1 MRVHRITPFL
11 SILLL
16 GARFLAGA
24 PAAIAQEEEAEI
36 PYPVPDRTDGE
47 GPWERLIL
55 RGVTVIDG
63 TGAPPYGPADIV
75 VERNLIR
82 EIRVVGT
89 PVTPIH
95 EEDRP
100 KATAHPSHHEMDLS
114 GHYLL
119 PGFIDMHLHQHHEG
133 EGQGVP
139 TEYIHKLWM
148 GHGITTGGDVGN
160 FNTRWL
166 LHHKD
171 RSWNNEITS
180 PRIQAYVVFG
190 RDGEEPVTNPEAA
203 RRWVRWVKEQGAD
216 GIKFFGAPPRI
227 FRAALDE
234 AGKQGLRSTAHHAQ
248 LDVVGMNA
256 LDTARAG
263 LTSMT
268 HWYGLPE
275 ALFTDRR
282 IQHYPPEYNYMNEY
296 HRFTEA
302 GRLWAQAAPP
312 HSDHWN
318 AVMEEMLEL
327 DYSIHPT
334 WVAYIGTRDLMRQQ
348 RNEWHS
354 VYTHPNLWEF
364 YRPNAEN
371 HASYFFD
378 WTTQVELNWKEN
390 YRLWMAFVNEF
401 KNRGGRV
408 GVGSDSGYTFNLYGF
423 GFVQEM
429 ELFQE
434 AGFHP
439 LEVIQAATLNGAEM
453 LGIDDRFGSVE
464 EEKVADFVILEE
476 NPLQNLKVLY
486 GSGTIRLNHE
496 TGRTERIGSIRYTVK
511 DGIVYD
517 TRKLLSDV
525 RETVRAARAEKGLPP
540 PPMPLFLEDAPDHD
554 WPKPGRR

>member
-1 MRVHRITPFL
+1 MNSLRTRWSL
-11 SILLL
+11 LILVSLC
-16 GARFLAGA
+16 AFALAA
-24 PAAIAQEEEAEI
+24 PLAAQEPI

-47 GPWERLIL
+47 GPWDRVIL
-55 RGVTVIDG
+55 RGPIVIDG
-63 TGAPPYGPADIV
+63 TGAPPYGPVDII
-75 VERNLIR
+75 VEGNIIR
-82 EIRVVGT
+82 SIHNVGT
-89 PVTPIH
+89 GVTPIH

-100 KATAHPSHHEMDLS
+100 PAQPGDHEIRLE
-114 GHYLL
+114 GHYIL
-119 PGFIDMHLHQHHEG
+119 PGFLDMHLHQHYEG
-133 EGQGVP
+133 EGQRVP

-148 GHGITTGGDVGN
+148 AHGIATGADVGN

-166 LHHKD
+166 LHHAE

-180 PRIQAYVVFG
+180 PRIETFVVFG
-190 RDGEEPVTNPEAA
+190 RDGEEPVTNPDAA

-216 GIKFFGAPPRI
+216 GIKFFGAAPRI

-234 AGKQGLRSTAHHAQ
+234 AAKVGLLSTTHHAQ

-275 ALFTDRR
+275 AMFADKT
-282 IQHYPPEYNYMNEY
+282 IQHYPFDYNYNNEY
-296 HRFTEA
+296 HRFTQA

-312 HSDHWN
+312 FSEKWN
-318 AVMEEMLEL
+318 EVMNELLEL
-327 DYSIHPT
+327 DFTIHPT
-334 WVAYIGTRDLMRQQ
+334 WVAYIATRDLMRQQ
-348 RNEWHS
+348 RSEWHS

-364 YRPNAEN
+364 YRPSAIN

-408 GVGSDSGYTFNLYGF
+408 VVGSDSGYTFNLYGF

-439 LEVIQAATLNGAEM
+439 LEVIKAATLDGAEY
-453 LGIDDRFGSVE
+453 LGLGEQLGSIE
-464 EEKVADFVILEE
+464 EEKIADFVILEE
-476 NPLQNLKVLY
+476 NPLHNLKVLY
-486 GSGTIRLNHE
+486 GTGTVRLNHA
-496 TGRTERIGSIRYTVK
+496 TARTERIGSIKYLMK
-511 DGIVYD
+511 DGILYD
-517 TRKLLSDV
+517 TRKLLTDI
-525 RETVRAARAEKGLPP
+525 RETVRAARAEQGLPP
-540 PPMPLFLEDAPDHD
+540 PPMPLFLEDAPDHEY
-554 WPKPGRR
+554 PKPTKR

>member
-1 MRVHRITPFL
+1 MTKTIQTAL
-11 SILLL
+11 ALL
-16 GARFLAGA
+16 GAFALAFAA
-24 PAAIAQEEEAEI
+24 PAAAQEDI

-47 GPWERLIL
+47 GPFDRLIL
-55 RGVTVIDG
+55 RGVTIIDG
-63 TGAPPYGPADIV
+63 TGAPPYGPADII
-75 VERNLIR
+75 VEGNTISS
-82 EIRVVGT
+82 IHVVGT

-100 KATAHPSHHEMDLS
+100 RAQPGDEEMDLS

-119 PGFIDMHLHQHHEG
+119 PGFFDAHLHQHYEG
-133 EGQGVP
+133 EGQRVP
-139 TEYIHKLWM
+139 TEYIHKLWFA
-148 GHGITTGGDVGN
+148 HGITYGADVGN

-166 LHHKD
+166 IHHKE

-180 PRIQAYVVFG
+180 PRILAFVVFG

-203 RRWVRWVKEQGAD
+203 RRWVRWVKEQGAE
-216 GIKFFGAPPRI
+216 GIKFFGAAPRI

-234 AGKQGLRSTAHHAQ
+234 AAQQGLLSTTHHAQ

-275 ALFTDRR
+275 ALFTDRT
-282 IQHYPPEYNYMNEY
+282 IQHYPPHYNYQNEY
-296 HRFTEA
+296 DRFTEA

-312 HSDHWN
+312 FSEKWN
-318 AVMEEMLEL
+318 EVMNELLEL
-327 DYSIHPT
+327 DFTIHPT
-334 WVAYIGTRDLMRQQ
+334 WVAYIATRDLMRQQ

-354 VYTHPNLWEF
+354 TYTHPNLWEF
-364 YRPNAEN
+364 YRPSAIN

-408 GVGSDSGYTFNLYGF
+408 VVGSDSGYTFNLYGF
-423 GFVQEM
+423 GFVQEL

-439 LEVIQAATLNGAEM
+439 LEVIKAATLDGAEYVG
-453 LGIDDRFGSVE
+453 LDDRFGSVE

-476 NPLQNLKVLY
+476 NPLHNLKVLY
-486 GSGTIRLNHE
+486 GTGTIRLNHE
-496 TGRTERIGSIRYTVK
+496 TGGTERIGSIKYVVK

-517 TRKLLSDV
+517 ARKLLSDV
-525 RETVRAARAEKGLPP
+525 RETVRAARAEQGLPP
-540 PPMPLFLEDAPDHD
+540 PPMPLYLEDDGTHD
-554 WPKPGRR
+554 YPKPSKPWR